1 MRLRPACRPGRPRA
15 RGQGGARVDLREQMA
30 VVRSWLPVIIAA
42 AVLAGIAAYL
52 VSGVLPK
59 VYEARAQAHVSQT
72 TTSTNPN
79 ADLIQAAQNLSNT
92 YAKIATTRTFLTAV
106 MTRVG
111 RQWPVE
117 ELQGKIQVLPD
128 QTLPIIDI
136 VATDSDPAV
145 AVDIAKAVVDQL
157 TESSGAIDGTA
168 QAQSKFLTSDLA
180 AIQNLIEQTRSS
192 IAALQRIRTL
202 TDANAARLDLLIGRL
217 LTARQQY
224 SALLGFAAP
233 AANRL
238 TVLDPA
244 AATGQIAPRPVLN
257 TAIAVILA
265 LLVAT
270 GVAFVWEKY
279 DDRVKTPEDVEKVAG
294 LPTIGTIIRMPSER
308 GRKEFYRLATLLF
321 PRSVAAEAF
330 RTIRTNLEFASLDK
344 PLGTITVTS
353 SVPGEGKSVVSGNIA
368 LAFAQ
373 AGRRTILV
381 DADLRRPGLHNLFG
395 IPNNA
400 GLTDMVLSD
409 NADVASVAQRTEE
422 PNLRVITSGAVPA
435 NPAELLGSHRM
446 AVILQRIT
454 AEADLVV
461 LDTSPVG
468 IVTDGAL
475 VAARS
480 DSTLLVVNPDRS
492 SERMVRKAREA
503 LAHVNARVVGVVL
516 NNVSRRDAEP
526 NPYYGLYRPAKPKA
540 PGKEKPPKGPPTN
553 GRAEVGASFSERIR

>member
-1 MRLRPACRPGRPRA
+1 
-15 RGQGGARVDLREQMA
+15 VDLREQMA
-30 VVRSWLPVIIAA
+30 VVRSWLLVIVFA
-42 AVLAGIAAYL
+42 AVLAGVAAYL
-52 VSGVLPK
+52 VSGVLPPTYESRAK
-59 VYEARAQAHVSQT
+59 VLFGQET
-72 TTSTNPN
+72 TNPN
-79 ADLIQAAQNLSNT
+79 VDLQQAAQNLSNT
-92 YAKIATTRTFLTAV
+92 YAEVATTRSFLRAV
-106 MTRVG
+106 MARAG
-111 RQWPVE
+111 LGGPVE
-117 ELQGKIQVLPD
+117 EVEKKIAVKPD
-128 QTLPIIDI
+128 QNLPFIEI
-136 VATDSDPAV
+136 VATDRDPNV
-145 AVDIAKAVVDQL
+145 AAAIANGMVEELKKAS
-157 TESSGAIDGTA
+157 EAITGDT
-168 QAQSKFLTSDLA
+168 SKDNTFLTTDLA
-180 AIQNLIEQTRSS
+180 ATQALIEQTRAT
-192 IAALQRIRTL
+192 IAVLQRVRNP
-202 TDANAARLDLLIGRL
+202 TDADAARLEGLVNRL
-217 LTARQQY
+217 VALRQTY
-224 SALLGFAAP
+224 VSLLGFAAP

-238 TVLDPA
+238 TVVDPA
-244 AATGQIAPRPVLN
+244 DVPTGPSSPRPLLN
-257 TAIAVILA
+257 TAIAVILGI
-265 LLVAT
+265 LVAT
-270 GVAFVWEKY
+270 GLAFVWEKY
-279 DDRVKTPEDVEKVAG
+279 DDRVKTPEDVEKVTG

-344 PLGTITVTS
+344 ALGTITVTS

-368 LAFAQ
+368 VAFAQ

-381 DADLRRPGLHNLFG
+381 DADLRRPGLHALFG
-395 IPNNA
+395 IPNNV

-409 NADVASVAQRTEE
+409 NADVGSVVQRTEE

-461 LDTSPVG
+461 LDTPPVG

-526 NPYYGLYRPAKPKA
+526 NPYYGLYRPAGSKSAGKDKPR
-540 PGKEKPPKGPPTN
+540 KGPPTD
-553 GRAEVGASFSERIR
+553 GRAEVPSPFADGSR